1 MPGLNLLINFEQKIS
16 LKNTTSEKL
25 SSLDPLCLEIND
37 PFGNVK
43 NLKAVFTA
51 YEGYPYTIFDL
62 GNIKIFLEGK
72 IYNFVEKKLV
82 DFFEELIS
90 LLEFADYHSRIS
102 TLIENFDGDFIIYL
116 YDKANNLFFV
126 INDPLGR
133 LPLYIF
139 TSSTKTIISRNYGF
153 LVEQISFLEINKY
166 AIAEDLLFG
175 YPLGEKTFVKNVRRV
190 KHGSI
195 ICCNLSSEKIK
206 IHQYIDFN
214 FSHKIH
220 TNKNLNE
227 ITDNLV
233 QLFVEGTKNRLSIN
247 YQNILSLSGGLD
259 SRSVLTAINLLNAKF
274 RATTY
279 IGYSKT
285 ADNDSVV
292 ARGLADQL
300 NFQWDLIQLQNPEG
314 LELNELLNYKYG
326 LNTLGVSFLLLFLKE
341 LQHKFGNKL
350 HYFTGD
356 GGDKA
361 FPDHRPALDLKNDVS
376 LLVKYLVS
384 NKYYFSIKKISNIL
398 SIAEKDLFEHLYS
411 FFSEYPEQ
419 SVEYKF
425 QRFIIVERGIKWCF
439 EGEDRNRFYF
449 WSVAPM
455 YNYQFF
461 EYIMN
466 VNDNLKANH
475 FLYYDFINKLNP
487 EALKLNN
494 ALWGVPIDPGNLK
507 FKYFLFAKD
516 RVYPRLPASVKRI
529 LRMKLNKQKLF
540 KISDDKIIEEIFND
554 IFESS
559 EVNKIF
565 NADAVKN
572 LSPMSRTELY
582 LLLTKVASVE
592 LLMDRKTS
600 LANFLKNEFI

>member
-1 MPGLNLLINFEQKIS
+1 MPGLNLLIDFKQNFSIPNPK
-16 LKNTTSEKL
+16 SEKSRL
-25 SSLDPLCLEIND
+25 SNSEYFTLGN
-37 PFGNVK
+37 PFGDVK
-43 NLKAVFTA
+43 NLTAVFKA
-51 YEGYPYTIFDL
+51 YKGYPYGIFDL
-62 GNIKIFLEGK
+62 GDVKIFLEGK
-72 IYNFVEKKLV
+72 IYNYSQERLYDLFKDLV
-82 DFFEELIS
+82 SLLSNYNYFNQISSFFENL
-90 LLEFADYHSRIS
+90 
-102 TLIENFDGDFIIYL
+102 DGDYIIYL
-116 YDKANNLFFV
+116 YDSSKNKLFV
-126 INDPLGR
+126 ITDPLGR
-133 LPLYIF
+133 LPLYYF
-139 TSSTKTIISRNYGF
+139 YSTNKTIISRDYGF
-153 LVEQISFLEINKY
+153 ILENLIYPDIDKFG
-166 AIAEDLLFG
+166 IAEDLLFG
-175 YPLGEKTFVKNVRRV
+175 YPLGEKTFIKNVKRV
-190 KHGSI
+190 KHGSV
-195 ICCNLSSEKIK
+195 ICCKLNSDEIE
-206 IHQYIDFN
+206 IHQYIDFD
-214 FSHKIH
+214 FSYKIH
-220 TNKNLNE
+220 SNKNLNQ

-247 YQNILSLSGGLD
+247 DENILSLSGGLD
-259 SRSVLTAINLLNAKF
+259 SRSVLTAFNLLNAKF
-274 RATTY
+274 KASTY

-292 ARGLADQL
+292 AKGLADEL

-341 LQHKFGNKL
+341 LQNKFGNKL

-384 NKYYFSIKKISNIL
+384 NKYFFSIKKISNIL

-461 EYIMN
+461 KYIMN

-494 ALWGVPIDPGNLK
+494 ALWGVPIDPANLK

-540 KISDDKIIEEIFND
+540 RISDDKIIAEIFND

-592 LLMDRKTS
+592 LYMDRKTS

>member
-1 MPGLNLLINFEQKIS
+1 MPGFNLLIDFKQNFSIPDSK
-16 LKNTTSEKL
+16 SEK
-25 SSLDPLCLEIND
+25 SRPSNSLYFRLEN
-37 PFGNVK
+37 PFGDVK
-43 NLKAVFTA
+43 KLTAFFEA
-51 YEGYPYTIFDL
+51 YEGYPFRIFDL
-62 GNIKIFLEGK
+62 GNVKIFLEGE
-72 IYNFVEKKLV
+72 IFNYSHTDLIKLFKDLV
-82 DFFEELIS
+82 LLIS
-90 LLEFADYHSRIS
+90 HSNYFNRIS
-102 TLIENFDGDFIIYL
+102 SFFENFDGDYIIYL
-116 YDKANNLFFV
+116 YDSFNNKLYI

-133 LPLYIF
+133 LPLYLF
-139 TSSTKTIISRNYGF
+139 CSSNKTIISRNYGF
-153 LVEQISFLEINKY
+153 ILENLIYPDIDKFG
-166 AIAEDLLFG
+166 IAEDLLFG
-175 YPLGEKTFVKNVRRV
+175 YPLGEKTFIKNIKRV
-190 KHGSI
+190 KHGSV
-195 ICCNLSSEKIK
+195 ICCNLNSDEIE
-206 IHQYIDFN
+206 IHQYIDFD

-220 TNKNLNE
+220 SNKNLNE
-227 ITDNLV
+227 ITNNLV
-233 QLFVEGTKNRLSIN
+233 QLFVEGTKNRLSIDDE
-247 YQNILSLSGGLD
+247 NILSLSGGLD
-259 SRSVLTAINLLNAKF
+259 SRSVLTAFNKLNAKF

-285 ADNDSVV
+285 ADNDSIV
-292 ARGLADQL
+292 AKGLADQL
-300 NFQWDLIQLQNPEG
+300 NFQWDLIQLQNPKG
-314 LELNELLNYKYG
+314 LELKELLNYKYG

-341 LQHKFGNKL
+341 LQHKYGNKL

-384 NKYYFSIKKISNIL
+384 NKYFFSIKKISNIL
-398 SIAEKDLFEHLYS
+398 SIPEKDLFEHLYS

-461 EYIMN
+461 KYIMN

-475 FLYYDFINKLNP
+475 LLYYDFINKLNP

-494 ALWGVPIDPGNLK
+494 ALWGVPIDPGNLR

-516 RVYPRLPASVKRI
+516 RVYPRLPASIKRI

-540 KISDDKIIEEIFND
+540 RISDDKIIAAIFND

-572 LSPMSRTELY
+572 LSPISRTELY

-592 LLMDRKTS
+592 LYMNRKTS
-600 LANFLKNEFI
+600 LENFLKNEFI